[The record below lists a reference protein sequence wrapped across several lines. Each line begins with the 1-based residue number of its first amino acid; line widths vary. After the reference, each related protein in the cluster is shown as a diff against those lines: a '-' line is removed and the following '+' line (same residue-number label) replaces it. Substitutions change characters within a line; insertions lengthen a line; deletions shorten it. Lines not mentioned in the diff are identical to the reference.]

1 MILAARKH
9 LFATNIF
16 FFFIIFIIQKFIQV
30 FCIIEEKACK
40 NANCPADKRCDERC
54 VASSDA
60 AAITSSSAASLKSA
74 AGLTTST
81 SSIIKPSYISK
92 ISTIS
97 VTTSSTPSSSAPPSP
112 TPPVRGLRLIPMAM
126 RKTMRNFGFGE
137 GHFQL
142 FVEEKQRQQYISKS
156 RLNAAFAEVKLNPN

>member
-16 FFFIIFIIQKFIQV
+16 FFFIIFIVQKFIQV
-30 FCIIEEKACK
+30 FCILEEKACK
-40 NANCPADKRCDERC
+40 NANCPSDKRCDERC
-54 VASSDA
+54 VVSAEDDDDDGPAS
-60 AAITSSSAASLKSA
+60 THTNSA
-74 AGLTTST
+74 AGHSNSSST
-81 SSIIKPSYISK
+81 Y
-92 ISTIS
+92 
-97 VTTSSTPSSSAPPSP
+97 STPSSTPPPSP

-142 FVEEKQRQQYISKS
+142 FVEEKQRQKYISKS
-156 RLNAAFAEVKLNPN
+156 RLNAATAEVKLNPN

>member
-9 LFATNIF
+9 LFVINIF
-16 FFFIIFIIQKFIQV
+16 FFFVIFIVQKFIKI

-40 NANCPADKRCDERC
+40 NANCPGDKRCDERC
-54 VASSDA
+54 VVSATGVSDST
-60 AAITSSSAASLKSA
+60 TSVASLA
-74 AGLTTST
+74 AGLNN
-81 SSIIKPSYISK
+81 SSSYNPA
-92 ISTIS
+92 
-97 VTTSSTPSSSAPPSP
+97 PSSSAPPSP
-112 TPPVRGLRLIPMAM
+112 TPPVKGLRRIPMAM
-126 RKTMRNFGFGE
+126 RKTMRSFGFGE

>member
-9 LFATNIF
+9 LFASNIF
-16 FFFIIFIIQKFIQV
+16 FFFIIFIVQKFIQV

-54 VASSDA
+54 VASADDA
-60 AAITSSSAASLKSA
+60 PPSPNSAAGHSTSSS
-74 AGLTTST
+74 T
-81 SSIIKPSYISK
+81 Y
-92 ISTIS
+92 
-97 VTTSSTPSSSAPPSP
+97 STPSSTPPPSP
-112 TPPVRGLRLIPMAM
+112 KPPVRGLRLIPMAM

-142 FVEEKQRQQYISKS
+142 FVEEKQRQKYISKS
-156 RLNAAFAEVKLNPN
+156 RLNAATAEVKLNPN